1 MPETPDGSNVPSEVE
16 RFLGFYRGVQKG
28 APIPPVEPAE
38 IRSVRNIYKDAAR
51 HFPNPPGGA
60 ISSVDLLARGCS
72 PGTNTLAM
80 SLRCQILEIMLT
92 VGVFSEFQH
101 GDDLDHAV
109 YQTAA
114 TLPLNGFHIDPDTF
128 VQYIREEK
136 SRLSETRHGPGRRE
150 ENNSDCQVYA
160 LQQIVVVLEP
170 RPSSGY
176 TLLR

>member
-1 MPETPDGSNVPSEVE
+1 
-16 RFLGFYRGVQKG
+16 
-28 APIPPVEPAE
+28 
-38 IRSVRNIYKDAAR
+38 
-51 HFPNPPGGA
+51 
-60 ISSVDLLARGCS
+60 
-72 PGTNTLAM
+72 M

-92 VGVFSEFQH
+92 LGVFSEFQH
-101 GDDLDHAV
+101 GDDLDDAV

-114 TLPLNGFHIDPDTF
+114 TIPLNGFHIDPDTF

-136 SRLSETRHGPGRRE
+136 SRLLETRHGPGRRE